1 MLLYIHVPFCRRK
14 CRYCAF
20 YSTPLPCSGDEMA
33 VYLSAL
39 YAELG
44 QWGRRL
50 GRVPVE
56 SVFFGGGTPSL
67 LDPDQLA
74 GVLDCVGRMFEV
86 LPGAEISMEA
96 NPDSLHTAERQAGSW
111 RRASTGFR
119 SACSRCMTGCWK
131 GSDGCIGR
139 MRRGR
144 RSGPYGKR
152 AAPTSALI

>member
-1 MLLYIHVPFCRRK
+1 MLLYILVPFCRRK
-14 CRYCAF
+14 CWYCAF
-20 YSTPLPCSGDEMA
+20 YSNPSTRSGDEMS

-86 LPGAEISMEA
+86 LPGAEMSMVA
-96 NPDSLHTAERQAGSW
+96 NPDSLHTAEK
-111 RRASTGFR
+111 ASGVLA
-119 SACSRCMTGCWK
+119 SM
-131 GSDGCIGR
+131 
-139 MRRGR
+139 
-144 RSGPYGKR
+144 PV
-152 AAPTSALI
+152 

>member
-20 YSTPLPCSGDEMA
+20 YSTPLPCSGDEIA

-44 QWGRRL
+44 QWGRRF

-96 NPDSLHTAERQAGSW
+96 NPESLHTAEK
-111 RRASTGFR
+111 ASGVLA
-119 SACSRCMTGCWK
+119 SM
-131 GSDGCIGR
+131 
-139 MRRGR
+139 
-144 RSGPYGKR
+144 PV
-152 AAPTSALI
+152 

>member
-1 MLLYIHVPFCRRK
+1 
-14 CRYCAF
+14 
-20 YSTPLPCSGDEMA
+20 MA

-67 LDPDQLA
+67 LDPDQLE
-74 GVLDCVGRMFEV
+74 GVLDCVGRTFEV

-96 NPDSLHTAERQAGSW
+96 NPDSLHTAE
-111 RRASTGFR
+111 
-119 SACSRCMTGCWK
+119 K
-131 GSDGCIGR
+131 
-139 MRRGR
+139 
-144 RSGPYGKR
+144 GKR
-152 AAPTSALI
+152 VSGGGRQPDFAGCAVAA

>member
-20 YSTPLPCSGDEMA
+20 YSNPLTRSGDEMA

-44 QWGRRL
+44 QWGGVSAECPWRAF
-50 GRVPVE
+50 
-56 SVFFGGGTPSL
+56 SSAAGTPSL

-74 GVLDCVGRMFEV
+74 GVLDCAGRTFEV

-96 NPDSLHTAERQAGSW
+96 NPDSLHTAEKASRVSGGGRQPDFA
-111 RRASTGFR
+111 RRAV
-119 SACSRCMTGCWK
+119 
-131 GSDGCIGR
+131 
-139 MRRGR
+139 
-144 RSGPYGKR
+144 
-152 AAPTSALI
+152 AA

>member
-20 YSTPLPCSGDEMA
+20 YSNPLARSGDEMA

-67 LDPDQLA
+67 LDPDQLES
-74 GVLDCVGRMFEV
+74 VLDCVGRTFEV

-96 NPDSLHTAERQAGSW
+96 NPDSLHTAEILRGCGAAFG
-111 RRASTGFR
+111 RRAVRHVS
-119 SACSRCMTGCWK
+119 
-131 GSDGCIGR
+131 
-139 MRRGR
+139 
-144 RSGPYGKR
+144 
-152 AAPTSALI
+152 